1 MLAHLQQRFDQI
13 ELNRARLFTALRSCS
28 SAQLHSR
35 PKPEA
40 WSINEIIHH
49 VALAESFA
57 VAYLEKKLDKIST
70 VKKASWRAVWRT
82 FLLKW
87 VLRSPLKFKAPSP
100 LVLPASGLELS
111 ELDTQW
117 QSHRQKL
124 QTLLARVTPEMLSLA
139 LYRHPVTGLM
149 TVAQMLTFIEEHF
162 AHHAAQ
168 IDRLRK
174 ETVEPSNATFMSR

>member
-1 MLAHLQQRFDQI
+1 MLAHLQQRFEQI
-13 ELNRARLFTALRSCS
+13 EVNRARLFTALRSCPS
-28 SAQLHSR
+28 TQLHSR

-49 VALAESFA
+49 LVLAESFA

-70 VKKASWRAVWRT
+70 VKKASRRAGWRT

-100 LVLPASGLELS
+100 LVLPALGLELS
-111 ELDTQW
+111 ALETQW
-117 QSHRQKL
+117 QSHREKL
-124 QTLLARVTPEMLSLA
+124 QTLLGRVTPEMLSLA

-168 IDRLRK
+168 IEKLR
-174 ETVEPSNATFMSR
+174 NATASPNAAALLAH

>member
-1 MLAHLQQRFDQI
+1 MLAHLQQRFEQI
-13 ELNRARLFTALRSCS
+13 EVTRARLFTALRSCS
-28 SAQLHSR
+28 PTQLHTR

-49 VALAESFA
+49 VVLAESYA
-57 VAYLEKKLDKIST
+57 VAYLEKKLNTISS
-70 VKKASWRAVWRT
+70 VKKVSWRATWRT

-87 VLRSPLKFKAPSP
+87 VLRSPLKFQAPSP
-100 LVLPASGLELS
+100 LVLPSPGLELS
-111 ELDTQW
+111 ELATQW

-124 QTLLARVTPEMLSLA
+124 QTLLARVTPEMLALA

-149 TVAQMLTFIEEHF
+149 NVAQMLTFIEEHF

-168 IDRLRK
+168 IERLRK
-174 ETVEPSNATFMSR
+174 EPHAAH